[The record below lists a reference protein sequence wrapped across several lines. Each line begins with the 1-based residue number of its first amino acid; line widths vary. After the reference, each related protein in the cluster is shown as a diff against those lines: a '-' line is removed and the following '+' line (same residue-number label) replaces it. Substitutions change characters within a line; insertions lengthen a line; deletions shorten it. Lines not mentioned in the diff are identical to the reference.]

1 MSSETP
7 TGVGDGT
14 TTPDVGEVV
23 RFEVVAHGKD
33 AIVVHVHGELDTMTA
48 PVLHEQL
55 SGQMPSADL
64 LVVDLS
70 RVTFLGSAG
79 LAALVAVKDEA
90 DNSGHR
96 LRLVCGSHTV
106 TRALEATGLLSMFDV
121 ADGVPEAL
129 HKAG

>member
-7 TGVGDGT
+7 TGVGDGS
-14 TTPDVGEVV
+14 TPDLGEVV
-23 RFEVVAHGKD
+23 RFEVVVHGD
-33 AIVVHVHGELDTMTA
+33 AVVVHVHGELDTMTA
-48 PVLHEQL
+48 PVLREQL
-55 SGQMPSADL
+55 AGQTAAADL
-64 LVVDLS
+64 MVVDLS

-79 LAALVAVKDEA
+79 LAALVAAKDEVDRA
-90 DNSGHR
+90 GHR

-129 HKAG
+129 HEAS